1 MMDFLVKP
9 VIGEWFETASGE
21 SFEVVAID
29 REDGS
34 VEIQYF
40 DGAIEELDFS
50 VWQQMQI
57 QPADAPEDWSGPL
70 DMMREDYL
78 SDTGMSSHEDYLNPL
93 DTLDSIDMD
102 AMEMMD
108 Y

>member
-1 MMDFLVKP
+1 MDFLVKP
-9 VIGEWFETASGE
+9 VIGEWYETVSGE

-29 REDGS
+29 LEDGS

-40 DGAIEELDFS
+40 DGAIEELEFS
-50 VWQQMQI
+50 TWQQMQI
-57 QPADAPEDWSGPL
+57 QAVDAPDDWSGPM

-78 SDTGMSSHEDYLNPL
+78 SDSGMSSHEDWVNPL
-93 DTLDSIDMD
+93 DTLD
-102 AMEMMD
+102 AMEVND